1 MANKNSFVLQT
12 RLNAVVAKLSDKQ
25 AGVLFKSILN
35 YAANGAVANFEDSAV
50 DIVFEVVRQDIDY
63 TSAKYED
70 VCQKRKEAIKKRWAE
85 KQKNTKNT
93 NVYKC
98 IQNDTKAYKR
108 IHNDDDVDNDVDV
121 NTSLKASDN
130 INPPNIAPLKGGKF
144 TKPTVEQVAS
154 YCNERNNGINA
165 QQFVDFYASKG
176 WKVGNT
182 PMKDWQAAV
191 RNWER
196 RDKQERIEHVGTDY
210 NRNPEPNKY
219 AGFGRK
225 ISADE

>member
-12 RLNAVVAKLSDKQ
+12 KLKAIVAKLSDKQ
-25 AGVLFKSILN
+25 AGVLLKSILD
-35 YAANGAVANFEDSAV
+35 YADDGTLANLEDGMVAV
-50 DIVFEVVRQDIDY
+50 VFEMVKQDIDY
-63 TSAKYED
+63 AAKKYAET
-70 VCQKRKEAIKKRWAE
+70 CARRAESGRLGGYQKQANLANASKG
-85 KQKNTKNT
+85 KQNLANASKGKH
-93 NVYKC
+93 
-98 IQNDTKAYKR
+98 NDND
-108 IHNDDDVDNDVDV
+108 NDDDNELVDKS
-121 NTSLKASDN
+121 TN

-154 YCNERNNGINA
+154 YCQERNNGINA

>member
-1 MANKNSFVLQT
+1 MSNKNSFVLQT

-25 AGVLFKSILN
+25 AGVLFKSILQ
-35 YAANGAVANFEDSAV
+35 YAVSGTVATLEDSAV
-50 DIVFEVVRQDIDY
+50 DIVFEVVRQNIDY

-70 VCQKRKEAIKKRWAE
+70 VCKKRKEAIKKRWAE

-98 IQNDTKAYKR
+98 IQTNTKAYKR

-130 INPPNIAPLKGGKF
+130 INPPNISPLKGGKF
-144 TKPTVEQVAS
+144 IRPTVEQVAA
-154 YCNERNNGINA
+154 YCKERNNTVNA
-165 QQFVDFYASKG
+165 QAFVDYYASTG
-176 WKVGNT
+176 WKRGNT
-182 PMKDWQAAV
+182 PIKDWQAAV
-191 RNWER
+191 RTWER
-196 RDKQERIEHVGTDY
+196 RENGGQNGADY

-225 ISADE
+225 IEG

>member
-25 AGVLFKSILN
+25 AGVLFKSVLE
-35 YAANGAVANFEDSAV
+35 YAANGTVATLEDSAV

-98 IQNDTKAYKR
+98 IQNDTNAYKS
-108 IHNDDDVDNDVDV
+108 IHNDDEDDVDNEFRDK
-121 NTSLKASDN
+121 SLN
-130 INPPNIAPLKGGKF
+130 INPPNISPLKGGKF
-144 TKPTVEQVAS
+144 TKPTVEQVAA
-154 YCNERNNGINA
+154 YCSERNNGINA

-225 ISADE
+225 IEG